1 MSKISVLLADDHVIL
16 RAGLR
21 ALLETYPDIEV
32 IGEAGDGEEAIRK
45 VRELRPDVVLMDVA
59 MPGMNG
65 LVATR
70 YILEQSPT
78 TQVLILTQYGNK
90 EYVLPLLQ
98 AGASGYVLKQAA
110 DTDLITAIRTVYR
123 GESFLYPPIAKMVLD
138 AYVSGEERT
147 DPYERLTPR
156 EREVLVLI
164 AQGYTNPEIAKILH
178 LSPKTVDVHRT
189 RLMQKLDLHSVA
201 ELTRYAIHHGLI
213 DAAQGKKV

>member
-1 MSKISVLLADDHVIL
+1 MSSCGLAYGPCWRPIRISKWWA
-16 RAGLR
+16 RPATGK
-21 ALLETYPDIEV
+21 
-32 IGEAGDGEEAIRK
+32 EAIRK
-45 VRELRPDVVLMDVA
+45 VRKLRPDVVLMDVA

-65 LVATR
+65 LVATG

-110 DTDLITAIRTVYR
+110 DTDLVTAIRTVYR

-138 AYVSGEERT
+138 AYVSGEERI
-147 DPYERLTPR
+147 DPYETLTPR
-156 EREVLVLI
+156 EREVLVLV
-164 AQGYTNPEIAKILH
+164 AQGHTNPEIAEILH

-189 RLMQKLDLHSVA
+189 RLMQKLDLHNVA
-201 ELTRYAIHHGLI
+201 ELTRYAILHGLV
-213 DAAQGKKV
+213 DPAQG

>member
-1 MSKISVLLADDHVIL
+1 
-16 RAGLR
+16 
-21 ALLETYPDIEV
+21 
-32 IGEAGDGEEAIRK
+32 
-45 VRELRPDVVLMDVA
+45 MDVA

-65 LVATR
+65 LVATG

-110 DTDLITAIRTVYR
+110 DTDLVTAIRTVYR

-138 AYVSGEERT
+138 AYVSGEERI
-147 DPYERLTPR
+147 DPYETLTPR
-156 EREVLVLI
+156 EREVLVLV
-164 AQGYTNPEIAKILH
+164 AQGHTNPEIAEILH

-189 RLMQKLDLHSVA
+189 RLMQKLDLHNVA
-201 ELTRYAIHHGLI
+201 ELTRYAILHGLV
-213 DAAQGKKV
+213 DPAQG